1 MNYHKETLTQ
11 LQTFLQARK
20 LKEFLWHFRQ
30 IKAYCPSRYRMY
42 LSTAVMLASEE
53 GSCVAFWLSRCLM
66 SPSRLSPRWAAS
78 KICSL
83 SRAYSSP
90 CATNSVCATSSVAP
104 VLSSAALSRSLRVK
118 SSRESETARVWQE
131 NCSKA
136 QIRKPFHETIYYRAV
151 IAILMR
157 RNYSILL

>member
-1 MNYHKETLTQ
+1 MYYHRETLTQ
-11 LQTFLQARK
+11 LHTFLQVRK
-20 LKEFLWHFRQ
+20 LRELSMAFQMIQCLLFTK
-30 IKAYCPSRYRMY
+30 ISY

-53 GSCVAFWLSRCLM
+53 GSCVAVWLSRCLM

-118 SSRESETARVWQE
+118 SSSESETARVWQE

-136 QIRKPFHETIYYRAV
+136 QISTTFDKISYYRAV
-151 IAILMR
+151 IAIL
-157 RNYSILL
+157 L